1 MPKKLFSQDLE
12 TQISQIAHED
22 GEGNVVLETVQ
33 DVRPFLEENKASYA
47 QIDERARWGE
57 FTKIA
62 SIPFSVIQDLNK
74 KGILKGFHIVDPKK
88 LKEWLNDPDQRFFR
102 TRPGRI

>member
-1 MPKKLFSQDLE
+1 MPKIFKQDLD
-12 TQISQIAHED
+12 TQTVQIAHDD
-22 GEGNVVLETVQ
+22 GEGGLILETRQNVT
-33 DVRPFLEENKASYA
+33 PFLEQNKASYA

-62 SIPFSVIQDLNK
+62 SIPFAGIQELNK
-74 KGILKGFHIVDPKK
+74 QGILKGFHIVEPKK
-88 LKEWLNDPDQRFFR
+88 LKAWLNDPDQRFFR

>member
-1 MPKKLFSQDLE
+1 MPKIFSQDLD
-12 TQISQIAHED
+12 TQTVQIAHDD
-22 GEGNVVLETVQ
+22 GEGGLILETRQNVT
-33 DVRPFLEENKASYA
+33 PFLEQNKASYA

-62 SIPFSVIQDLNK
+62 SIPFAVIQELNK
-74 KGILKGFHIVDPKK
+74 KGILKGFHIVDQKAMK
-88 LKEWLNDPDQRFFR
+88 AWVNDPDNRFFR

>member
-1 MPKKLFSQDLE
+1 MPKLFSQDL
-12 TQISQIAHED
+12 TTRTAQIAHDD

-33 DVRPFLEENKASYA
+33 DVKPFLEQNKASFA

-62 SIPFSVIQDLNK
+62 SIPFAVIQELNK
-74 KGILKGFHIVDPKK
+74 KGILKGFHIVDQKAMK
-88 LKEWLNDPDQRFFR
+88 AWVNDPDNRFFR

>member
-1 MPKKLFSQDLE
+1 MPKIFSQDLQ
-12 TQISQIAHED
+12 TQTVQIAHED
-22 GEGNVVLETVQ
+22 GEGGLILETRQNVT
-33 DVRPFLEENKASYA
+33 PFLEQNKASYA

-62 SIPFSVIQDLNK
+62 SIPFAVIQELNK
-74 KGILKGFHIVDPKK
+74 KGILKGFHIVDQKAMK
-88 LKEWLNDPDQRFFR
+88 AWVNDPDNRFFR

>member
-1 MPKKLFSQDLE
+1 MPKLFSQDLD
-12 TQISQIAHED
+12 TQTVQIAHDD
-22 GEGNVVLETVQ
+22 GEGGLILETRQNVT
-33 DVRPFLEENKASYA
+33 PFLEQNKASYA

-62 SIPFSVIQDLNK
+62 SIPFAVIQELNK
-74 KGILKGFHIVDPKK
+74 KGILKGFHIVDQKAMK
-88 LKEWLNDPDQRFFR
+88 AWVNDPDNRYFR

>member
-1 MPKKLFSQDLE
+1 MKRLMSQDLD
-12 TQISQIAHED
+12 TRTAQIAHDD
-22 GEGNVVLETVQ
+22 GEGNVIIETAQ
-33 DVRPFLEENKASYA
+33 DIKPFLEQNKNSYA

-57 FTKIA
+57 FTQIA

-74 KGILKGFHIVDPKK
+74 QGILKGFHIVDPKK
-88 LKEWLNDPDQRFFR
+88 LKAWLNDPDNRFFR

>member
-1 MPKKLFSQDLE
+1 MPKIFSQDLD
-12 TQISQIAHED
+12 TQTVQIAHDD
-22 GEGNVVLETVQ
+22 GEGGLIIETRQNVT
-33 DVRPFLEENKASYA
+33 PFLEQNKASYA

-62 SIPFSVIQDLNK
+62 SIPFAVIQELNK
-74 KGILKGFHIVDPKK
+74 KGILKGFHIVDQKAMK
-88 LKEWLNDPDQRFFR
+88 AWVNDPENRFFR

>member
-1 MPKKLFSQDLE
+1 MPKIFSQDLD
-12 TQISQIAHED
+12 TQTVQIAHDD
-22 GEGNVVLETVQ
+22 GEGGLIIETRQNVT
-33 DVRPFLEENKASYA
+33 PFLEQNKASYA

-62 SIPFSVIQDLNK
+62 SIPFAVIQELNK
-74 KGILKGFHIVDPKK
+74 KGILKGFHIVDQKAMK
-88 LKEWLNDPDQRFFR
+88 AWVNDPDNRFFR